1 MRGALDIR
9 RSLLIYTVALVCVGV
24 AFVAGLEIGSRFSSG
39 RSDAETSSVASS
51 ETAGSR
57 VYQPESGRVVPV
69 EPPTLGGDG
78 LPEEVTPSSAST
90 TRIEVEGGALETY
103 RGDEASRTPAVPTSS
118 GPGEKNA
125 VTGSAGSEPT
135 PSGAPSSRGEVR
147 FTIQVAAHSSEKEAQ
162 ATLLRLR
169 AQNFVGRIRPPVPG
183 EAGGFYRVWVGEYPS
198 AEAAREMERRLQDA
212 GFPTY
217 VRRID

>member
-24 AFVAGLEIGSRFSSG
+24 AFVAGLEIGSRFSSS
-39 RSDAETSSVASS
+39 RSDEETSSVASS

-78 LPEEVTPSSAST
+78 LSEEVMPSSGST

-103 RGDEASRTPAVPTSS
+103 REDEASRTAVPTS
-118 GPGEKNA
+118 PGMAEKKG
-125 VTGSAGSEPT
+125 VTGSAGTEPT
-135 PSGAPSSRGEVR
+135 PSDAPSSPGEVR

-162 ATLLRLR
+162 ATLLRLK
-169 AQNFVGRIRPPVPG
+169 AQEFEGRIRPPVPG